1 MPFEVA
7 RSRVVDWTSGLV
19 WLAIVVANVRH
30 VTVDPELSE
39 RYADAPTPDA
49 LRRPINVRALAA
61 MTGLTYGT
69 VYRHC
74 QRLAAA
80 DVIVYD
86 RDGWLTTAL
95 QVNDQQVDTGV
106 KALLGYYVQHINELV
121 LRGLD
126 VGAVADRYL
135 AGRPPYAA
143 SPG

>member
-1 MPFEVA
+1 
-7 RSRVVDWTSGLV
+7 
-19 WLAIVVANVRH
+19 
-30 VTVDPELSE
+30 
-39 RYADAPTPDA
+39 
-49 LRRPINVRALAA
+49 
-61 MTGLTYGT
+61 

-143 SPG
+143 SPM